1 MAKIQL
7 NFKGGTGA
15 PQVIEVEEELAH
27 RIVKENPSYEYYG
40 KPKKDIKDIVL
51 ENPIVTSKKLKK

>member
-7 NFKGGTGA
+7 YFKGGTGA
-15 PQVIEVEEELAH
+15 PQILEVEEELAH

-51 ENPIVTSKKLKK
+51 EKPIETPKKVKK

>member
-7 NFKGGTGA
+7 YFKGGTGA
-15 PQVIEVEEELAH
+15 PQVLEVEEELAK

-51 ENPIVTSKKLKK
+51 EKPIETPKKVKK